1 MSPFSGPVLGGA
13 AVLSAPALWS
23 SLVVGAT
30 PVAAGLLRY
39 MVAVLVCWAGLGL
52 LVAMVGPAPRADV
65 KPGPPAGAQ
74 PGTRRGTPDGEGS

>member
-30 PVAAGLLRY
+30 PVADGLLRY
-39 MVAVLVCWAGLGL
+39 MIAVLVCWFGLGL
-52 LVAMVGPAPRADV
+52 LAAMVGPAPRVDV
-65 KPGPPAGAQ
+65 KPGTPTDTQ
-74 PGTRRGTPDGEGS
+74 PLTRHGTHGGEGS